1 MLFTDTDY
9 FKSLSDDDKLL
20 SRRVLDWIELSENKY
35 TAKYSA
41 FLDNHQL
48 EVCKS
53 VLSYMNFIN
62 YSFYGGYENASRFV
76 LGVFPPY
83 SDFAVDTDFPIKPV
97 LFSYRTEDEL
107 SHRDFLGALMGLQ
120 IRRDM
125 IGDILV
131 NNDKCLIF
139 LNESVYNFVIN
150 NIRKIG
156 SVGVKISD
164 DISSFDFKNVEDSF
178 KHINGTVSSLR
189 LDCIISLV
197 TKLSREKS
205 SSLIRS
211 GNVKVNC
218 IDINNTSHILKE
230 NDIFSARGYGKYIF
244 TSITGM
250 SKKNRY
256 CIEIDKFV

>member
-1 MLFTDTDY
+1 MFFTDTDY
-9 FKSLSDDDKLL
+9 FRNLSDDDKIL
-20 SRRVLDWIELSENKY
+20 SRRVLDWIELSENIY
-35 TAKYSA
+35 TTKYST

-53 VLSYMNFIN
+53 VLSYMNYNN
-62 YSFYGGYENASRFV
+62 YLFYGGYENASRFI

-83 SDFAVDTDFPIKPV
+83 SDFATNTDFPIKPV
-97 LFSYRTEDEL
+97 LVSYRAEDNL
-107 SHRDFLGALMGLQ
+107 SHRDFLGVLMGLQ
-120 IRRDM
+120 IKREM

-139 LNESVYNFVIN
+139 LNESIYNFVIN
-150 NIRKIG
+150 NVSKIG
-156 SVGVKISD
+156 SAGVKISD
-164 DISSFDFKNVEDSF
+164 DISSFDFNVKENF

-205 SSLIRS
+205 SALIRS

-218 IDINNTSHILKE
+218 VDVNNSSYILKE
-230 NDIFSARGYGKYIF
+230 NDVFSARGYGKYIF
-244 TSITGM
+244 TAINGM

>member
-35 TAKYSA
+35 IAKYSA

-48 EVCKS
+48 EVCKN
-53 VLSYMNFIN
+53 VLSYMNIN
-62 YSFYGGYENASRFV
+62 NYLFYGGYENASRFI

-83 SDFAVDTDFPIKPV
+83 SDVISDTDFPIKPV
-97 LFSYRTEDEL
+97 LFSYRAEDQL

-120 IRRDM
+120 IRREM

-139 LNESVYNFVIN
+139 LNESVYSFVIN
-150 NIRKIG
+150 NVRKVG

-164 DISSFDFKNVEDSF
+164 DISSFNFSVKDSF

-205 SSLIRS
+205 SALIKS
-211 GNVKVNC
+211 WNVKVNC
-218 IDINNTSHILKE
+218 VDINNISYLVKE
-230 NDIFSARGYGKYIF
+230 NDIFSARGYGKFIF
-244 TSITGM
+244 TSISGM

>member
-9 FKSLSDDDKLL
+9 FKVLSDDDKIL
-20 SRRVLDWIELSENKY
+20 SRRVFDWINLSKNKY
-35 TAKYSA
+35 TVKYSA
-41 FLDNHQL
+41 FLDIHQL

-53 VLSYMNFIN
+53 VLSYMNFNN
-62 YSFYGGYENASRFV
+62 YSFYGGYENAARII

-83 SDFAVDTDFPIKPV
+83 SDFENNTDFPIKPV
-97 LFSYRTEDEL
+97 LFLYRTDDEL

-131 NNDKCLIF
+131 NNNKCLIF
-139 LNESVYNFVIN
+139 LNESIYSFVIN
-150 NIRKIG
+150 NVRKIG
-156 SVGVKISD
+156 SAGVKISD
-164 DISSFDFKNVEDSF
+164 DINSFDFNIKDSF
-178 KHINGTVSSLR
+178 KNINGTVSSLR

-205 SSLIRS
+205 LVLIKS
-211 GNVKVNC
+211 GSVKVNYV
-218 IDINNTSHILKE
+218 DINNASYVLKE
-230 NDIFSARGYGKYIF
+230 NDCFSARGYGKYF
-244 TSITGM
+244 FKSINGM
-250 SKKNRY
+250 SKKNKY

>member
-1 MLFTDTDY
+1 MLFIDTDY

-35 TAKYSA
+35 TVKYST

-53 VLSYMNFIN
+53 ILSYMNFNN
-62 YSFYGGYENASRFV
+62 YSFYGGYENALRV
-76 LGVFPPY
+76 ILGIFPPY
-83 SDFAVDTDFPIKPV
+83 SDFATNADFPIKPV
-97 LFSYRTEDEL
+97 LFSYRTEDNL

-120 IRRDM
+120 IRRNM

-139 LNESVYNFVIN
+139 LIESVYNFVIN
-150 NIRKIG
+150 NVRKIG
-156 SVGVKISD
+156 SAGVKISD
-164 DISSFDFKNVEDSF
+164 DISSFDFSIKYSF
-178 KHINGTVSSLR
+178 NHINRTVSSLR

-205 SSLIRS
+205 SALIRS
-211 GNVKVNC
+211 GNVKVNYV
-218 IDINNTSHILKE
+218 DINNTSYIMKE
-230 NDIFSARGYGKYIF
+230 NDIFSARGYGKFIF
-244 TSITGM
+244 TSMTGM